1 MDKLLKDSE
10 GNIFKAQIVSDIPK
24 GFEDI
29 SDLEI
34 PEELL
39 NEEAK
44 YLQCIEGVISKKSSA
59 DVDRR
64 NAILKQ
70 LRDLRQPF
78 LDAADILVNK
88 KEDLAEDS
96 SAERAYRVALKEV
109 PQSYIKLDGDPKSS
123 VDAIDLENFIWPT
136 KPV

>member
-109 PQSYIKLDGDPKSS
+109 PQSYIKLDGDPKIS